1 MPIKTIWRV
10 SANYQQIKSFL
21 ILRDYN
27 RIITEKKARH
37 SYCGEPYFVLHA
49 VSFSYNKQITNS
61 TKSKQ
66 IATAEICFRKQES
79 PAS

>member
-1 MPIKTIWRV
+1 MARF
-10 SANYQQIKSFL
+10 ANYQQIKSVL
-21 ILRDYN
+21 ILHDYN

-37 SYCGEPYFVLHA
+37 SYCGELFLLHA
-49 VSFSYNKQITNS
+49 VSFSHNKQITIS

-66 IATAEICFRKQES
+66 IAIAEICLRKQES